1 MDSSARSVAQFG
13 LEAGPE
19 DLGRLKNRMAE
30 AMPVRLIQIV
40 LILAPLFLA
49 LSIWAYHRLRGFVY
63 HAPDSISFFRRPR
76 WDSGLILVGGLL
88 LLKGAGGASALG
100 TVAQACGFIL
110 ALEFFYVAY
119 VNHRAVVS
127 GKGLLLGMNFSPWQR
142 FTGYTW
148 RSDSHLELVSRPRR
162 SYHLH
167 VPEDL
172 KPRVQEIV
180 DLNILQ

>member
-1 MDSSARSVAQFG
+1 
-13 LEAGPE
+13 
-19 DLGRLKNRMAE
+19 
-30 AMPVRLIQIV
+30 MPVRLIQIV

-49 LSIWAYHRLRGFVY
+49 LSIWAYHRLRSHVQR
-63 HAPDSISFFRRPR
+63 APNSISFFRKLR

-88 LLKGAGGASALG
+88 LLKGAAGAAALG
-100 TVAQACGFIL
+100 AVAQVCGFVL

-127 GKGLLLGMNFSPWQR
+127 DRGLLLGMNYSPWQR

-148 RSDSHLELVSRPRR
+148 RSDSHLEFASRSRR
-162 SYHLH
+162 RYHLH

-180 DLNILQ
+180 ELNILQ